1 MVMPPC
7 RSIHSPRAG
16 SEQHCPSWICCS
28 WSSFG
33 QAAWLCCPALLLQA
47 RCVPGAGLEA
57 ECAPQPSCPP
67 VLRVQHPWLLPKA
80 MNKLLSGG
88 QVERRHFATDLF
100 PCELMKRYTQF
111 QKKKKKIFY
120 RPIILLSQYNA
131 TVEDLVSVNRRSN
144 SDHQL
149 SQISC
154 TNTIATGLMPL
165 PHKLTV
171 PVQIITL
178 PTMLFHVQKP

>member
-1 MVMPPC
+1 MSSTIPAGFAAPGGAFGNQH
-7 RSIHSPRAG
+7 RSAP
-16 SEQHCPSWICCS
+16 QHL
-28 WSSFG
+28 F
-33 QAAWLCCPALLLQA
+33 LQG
-47 RCVPGAGLEA
+47 RCVPGAGVKA
-57 ECAPQPSCPP
+57 ECVSQPSCPL
-67 VLRVQHPWLLPKA
+67 VLGVQHPWLLPKA
-80 MNKLLSGG
+80 MNKPVSG
-88 QVERRHFATDLF
+88 QVARHHFATDLF
-100 PCELMKRYTQF
+100 LCELMKQYTQF
-111 QKKKKKIFY
+111 QKKKIFY

-131 TVEDLVSVNRRSN
+131 TVKDLVSVNRRSN

-165 PHKLTV
+165 PHKSTV

>member
-1 MVMPPC
+1 MCTPAQLPC
-7 RSIHSPRAG
+7 SPQG
-16 SEQHCPSWICCS
+16 
-28 WSSFG
+28 
-33 QAAWLCCPALLLQA
+33 PASLA
-47 RCVPGAGLEA
+47 V
-57 ECAPQPSCPP
+57 
-67 VLRVQHPWLLPKA
+67 PKA

-111 QKKKKKIFY
+111 QKKKIIFY

-171 PVQIITL
+171 PVQIIIYLQCFFMCKNHENSIYRRRAPSLYLCGGCKVPPQGCLIYLVKVSGPDSTR
-178 PTMLFHVQKP
+178 KS